1 MKTLFYCLASTIFAI
16 LMFVRPAQA
25 QVVIGP
31 GIIQAPFVRI
41 QFQADGVTHIQAP
54 FVNLYTPTPRYD
66 STTDDCLQTTNLPA
80 DRRQIAEAAGDL
92 RESLTRFNTGPQWQ
106 HYFGLSR
113 GEALS
118 SRQLQAS
125 ESAADTAGMAVVLN
139 RFETIGADDQYKSIN
154 TLPAFR
160 RTQELLAAYITQR
173 QPIASPE
180 ELPLPPQPYHRPYQ
194 QSPDAQLPR

>member
-41 QFQADGVTHIQAP
+41 QFQPDGVTHIQAP
-54 FVNLYTPTPRYD
+54 FVNLYTMSARYD
-66 STTDDCLQTTNLPA
+66 SATDDCLATANLPA
-80 DRRQIAEAAGDL
+80 DRRQIAAAAGDL

-125 ESAADTAGMAVVLN
+125 ESAADAAGMAVVLN
-139 RFETIGADDQYKSIN
+139 RFETIGADEQYKTIN
-154 TLPAFR
+154 TLSAFR
-160 RTQELLAAYITQR
+160 RTQELLAAYVTQR
-173 QPIASPE
+173 QPSAIASPE
-180 ELPLPPQPYHRPYQ
+180 ELPLPPQPYHRLNQ
-194 QSPDAQLPR
+194 